1 MFIINTFK
9 GIFIGIA
16 LVVPGLSGSI
26 LALVMGLYEGIINA
40 VSNFNKDIK
49 KNALF
54 LAPIGLGAIIGILA
68 SARIVLW
75 LCQEYPLQS
84 YLFFTGLVLGAYP
97 LIFRKMKKTTFKPS
111 YVLFTALGFAFMFI
125 VSHIMDTGMERS
137 HIAIETLSSAS
148 DFGTVFAAGA
158 ISMSFMMIPGVSG
171 SVMLMLLGQYGTV
184 YNAVG
189 MVIDLARYV
198 LSGNFEAAAYVFMT
212 VLLVVPFGLGALIG
226 VIFIAKILSFLLV
239 QWEGQVYYAVL
250 GLVSS
255 AVFLLVE
262 ESGLLQG
269 YEGPLPIVT
278 GIVLLGIGVL
288 CTLFL
293 DKSKE

>member
-26 LALVMGLYEGIINA
+26 IALVMGLYEGIINA
-40 VSNFNKDIK
+40 VSDFNKDIK

-54 LAPIGLGAIIGILA
+54 LAPIGLGAVVGILA

-75 LCQEYPLQS
+75 LCQAYPLQS

-97 LIFRKMKKTTFKPS
+97 LIFRKMKQAKFKPS
-111 YVLFTALGFAFMFI
+111 YVLATALGFAFMFI
-125 VSHIMDTGMERS
+125 VTYIMDTGMERS
-137 HIAIETLSSAS
+137 HIAIESLSSAS
-148 DFGTVFAAGA
+148 DFGTVFASGA

-189 MVIDLARYV
+189 MIIDLVRYV
-198 LSGNFEAAAYVFMT
+198 LSGNFEAASYVFMT
-212 VLLVVPFGLGALIG
+212 VLLVVPFALGALIG
-226 VIFIAKILSFLLV
+226 VVFIAKILSFLLSR
-239 QWEGQVYYAVL
+239 WEGQVYYAVL

-255 AVFLLVE
+255 AIFLLVE
-262 ESGLLQG
+262 ESGLLQA
-269 YEGPLPIVT
+269 YEGPLPILT
-278 GIVLLGIGVL
+278 GIVLLIIGVL